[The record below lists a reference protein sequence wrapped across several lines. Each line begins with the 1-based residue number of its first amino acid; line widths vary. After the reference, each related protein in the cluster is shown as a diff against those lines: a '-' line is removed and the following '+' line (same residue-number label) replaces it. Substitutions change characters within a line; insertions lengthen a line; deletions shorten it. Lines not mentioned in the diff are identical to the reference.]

1 MANSER
7 IFEHKEF
14 GKVMMI
20 KSTRS
25 RRISISARPFHPLR
39 VTLPVFESFS
49 RGERFLE
56 EKEKWINKTLE
67 KIRKLED
74 QFTVFNEDT
83 HFHTHEHELKIER
96 TEEDIPKVRLKD
108 KRILVQIPLASDILS
123 PEIQDMIRWGIQAA
137 WRKEARKYLPVR
149 LSELSRKHQ
158 IPYNRVIIKNNKT
171 RWGSCSQKN
180 NINLSLHLMRLPD
193 HLIDYILL
201 HELAH
206 TIHKNHG
213 RRFWQGMEKICPD
226 ARTLDK
232 VLRSYRIEIY

>member
-1 MANSER
+1 MSVSEKN
-7 IFEHKEF
+7 FEHKDF

-20 KSTRS
+20 KSNRS

-39 VTLPVFESFS
+39 VTLPVYESFS

-56 EKEKWINKTLE
+56 EKEKWIHRTLE

-74 QFTVFNEDT
+74 QYTVFNEDT
-83 HFHTHEHELKIER
+83 HFHTHEHELKVER
-96 TEEDIPKVRLKD
+96 TGEDNPKVSLKD

-158 IPYNRVIIKNNKT
+158 FPYNRVIIKNNKT

-193 HLIDYILL
+193 HLVDYILL

-206 TIHKNHG
+206 TLHKNHG
-213 RRFWQGMEKICPD
+213 RRFWKDMEKICPN
-226 ARTLDK
+226 ARSLDK
-232 VLRSYRIEIY
+232 ELRRYRIEIY